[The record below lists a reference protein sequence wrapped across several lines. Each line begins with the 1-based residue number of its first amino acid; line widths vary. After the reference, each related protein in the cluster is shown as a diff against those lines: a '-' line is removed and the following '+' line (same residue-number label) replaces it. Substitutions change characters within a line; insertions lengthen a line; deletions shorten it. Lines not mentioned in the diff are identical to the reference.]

1 MTQIQKPP
9 KNMDSVVY
17 NYLYQLAERLDLT
30 LGGMRAEIKEADSAV
45 KEMRQIS
52 GKGGGSLSELDSLKS
67 LIIKTADVVELK
79 RRIDALVDSVNGL
92 GLKLSQDY
100 VAVSEFGTYLETL
113 NSEISVMPDGVQQ
126 YYKFVA
132 ELQANVDKVTASFDE
147 YRAETEGYI
156 RTGIVYYEEG
166 LPVYGVAVGQDLQVR
181 EVDGETVVEQKNFRA
196 TYTASKLSFWQD
208 DREVAYV
215 SNNQLY
221 ITSVTALEGITVG
234 KWDIST
240 RRGLAFKWIGG

>member
-1 MTQIQKPP
+1 MNVQKPP
-9 KNMDSVVY
+9 KNMDAVVY

-30 LGGMRAEIKEADSAV
+30 LGSIRAELPSSASAV
-45 KEMRQIS
+45 AQKGAIS
-52 GKGGGSLSELDSLKS
+52 GKGAAPQDLDDLKS

-79 RRIDALVDSVNGL
+79 RRIDVLTGSINKL
-92 GLKLSQDY
+92 GVRLTQDY
-100 VAVSEFGTYLETL
+100 VAISEFGTYLE
-113 NSEISVMPDGVQQ
+113 NINNEISLEPEAITQ

-132 ELQANVDKVTASFDE
+132 ELQTNVENLTTAFDE
-147 YRAETEGYI
+147 YKMETEGYI
-156 RTGIVYYEEG
+156 RTGIVYYEG
-166 LPVYGVAVGQDLQVR
+166 GVPVYGVAVGQDLQVK
-181 EVDGETVVEQKNFRA
+181 EVDGETIVEQKNFRA

-240 RRGLAFKWIGG
+240 KRGLTFKWIGG